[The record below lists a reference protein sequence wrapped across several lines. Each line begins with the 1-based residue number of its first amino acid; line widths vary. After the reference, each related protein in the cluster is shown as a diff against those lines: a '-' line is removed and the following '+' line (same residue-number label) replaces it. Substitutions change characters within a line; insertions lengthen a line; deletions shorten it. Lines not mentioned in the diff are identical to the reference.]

1 MILSKIGKRG
11 QITLPREIR
20 LVWDVNEGDH
30 VAFLQRGDDI
40 LVRPLKQTLRDL
52 RGSVPV
58 PEPQDFD
65 AVRQQVKLAVARQVI
80 GDY

>member
-1 MILSKIGKRG
+1 
-11 QITLPREIR
+11 
-20 LVWDVNEGDH
+20 
-30 VAFLQRGDDI
+30 
-40 LVRPLKQTLRDL
+40 VRPLKQTVRDL